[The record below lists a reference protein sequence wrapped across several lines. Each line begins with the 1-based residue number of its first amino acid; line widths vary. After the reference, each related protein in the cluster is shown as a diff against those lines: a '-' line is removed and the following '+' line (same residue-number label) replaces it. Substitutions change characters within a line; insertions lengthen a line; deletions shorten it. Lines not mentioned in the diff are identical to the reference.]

1 MSLTTFLLGT
11 SVPTINVQE
20 LDEELKNGQRQFL
33 LDVRQP
39 QEYQLGHIPGA
50 KLIPLGSLNSRISE
64 LPKDREIVCICAT
77 GHRSVPAVNKLMG
90 AGIEAR
96 SLKNG
101 MIAWQIARQPVKKR
115 KTE

>member
-1 MSLTTFLLGT
+1 MSLTTFLLGI
-11 SVPTINVQE
+11 SVPIINAQE
-20 LDEELKNGQRQFL
+20 LEEELKNGHRLFL

-50 KLIPLGSLNSRISE
+50 KLIPLGSLSSRISE

-77 GHRSVPAVNKLMG
+77 GHRSVPAVNKLTA

-101 MIAWQIARQPVKKR
+101 MIAWQMARQPVKRGMK
-115 KTE
+115 E

>member
-1 MSLTTFLLGT
+1 MSLISLVLGT
-11 SVPTINVQE
+11 SVPTINVHE
-20 LDEELKNGQRQFL
+20 LEEKLKNGNRPFL

-50 KLIPLGSLNSRISE
+50 KLIPIGSLGSRLDE
-64 LPKDREIVCICAT
+64 VPKDREIVCICAT
-77 GHRSVPAVNKLMG
+77 GHRSVPAVNKLTE

-101 MIAWQIARQPVKKR
+101 MIAWQMAKQPIKKGM
-115 KTE
+115 TE

>member
-11 SVPTINVQE
+11 SVPIINAQE
-20 LDEELKNGQRQFL
+20 LEEELKDGNRPFL

-50 KLIPLGSLNSRISE
+50 KLIPLGSLRSRISE

-77 GHRSVPAVNKLMG
+77 GHGSVPAVNKLMA

-96 SLKNG
+96 NLKNG
-101 MIAWQIARQPVKKR
+101 MIAWHMARQPVKR
-115 KTE
+115 GMRE

>member
-1 MSLTTFLLGT
+1 
-11 SVPTINVQE
+11 
-20 LDEELKNGQRQFL
+20 LDEQLKNGKRPFL

-50 KLIPLGSLNSRISE
+50 KLIPLGSLSSRISE
-64 LPKDREIVCICAT
+64 LPKDREIICICAT
-77 GHRSVPAVNKLMG
+77 GHRSVPAVNKLMA

-101 MIAWQIARQPVKKR
+101 MIAWQMARLPVKKGI
-115 KTE
+115 TE